1 MEIADVKI
9 HAQRLQEDLRSLGRF
24 GEDPGGGIM
33 RRALSDADLE
43 ARRWF
48 KERMAE
54 AGLRVRE
61 DEAANIIGRLDPA
74 PGDGKGPCIVTGS
87 HIDAV
92 PHGGRFDGA
101 MGICA
106 GLEALRTIHE
116 SRFPLPQALELIVF
130 TDEEGAHYAGTFGSR
145 AMFNLLM
152 EGEIYK
158 SKGSGQPSLAQDLE
172 RMGKDPRKIREAVR
186 SPSEFLASLELHI
199 EQGPV
204 LDSMRVPVGVVEGIV
219 GIHRYLIQVE
229 GTAGHAGTIPMKN
242 RDDALIK
249 AAQIVLDVNRTIRA
263 GGPDLVGTIGEFRV
277 FPGAFNIIP
286 GRVEMTLDLRSMKEK
301 ILIGVKREIDEVI
314 GSMEKARIQP
324 VAAKSSVFMDGGIQE
339 EIEKSCRERGARY
352 HRLESGAGHDAMT
365 FPIVGIPTGMIFIPC
380 REGISHCP
388 EETVRDEDAA
398 IGTQI
403 LTDTI
408 LRLSHKLNEIR

>member
-9 HAQRLQEDLRSLGRF
+9 NAQRLQEDLCSLGRF

-74 PGDGKGPCIVTGS
+74 SGDGKGPCIVTGS

-92 PHGGRFDGA
+92 PHGGKFDGA

-106 GLEALRTIHE
+106 GLEALRAIHE

-219 GIHRYLIQVE
+219 GIQRYLIQVE
-229 GTAGHAGTIPMKN
+229 GRSGHAGTIPMKN

-263 GGPDLVGTIGEFRV
+263 AGPGLVGTIGEFRV

-301 ILIGVKREIDEVI
+301 ILIEIKREIDGVI
-314 GSMEKARIQP
+314 NSVEKARIQP
-324 VAAKSSVFMDGGIQE
+324 VAAKNSVFMDGGIKE
-339 EIEKSCRERGARY
+339 EIEKSCRERGTRY

-365 FPIVGIPTGMIFIPC
+365 FPVVGIPAGMIFIPC

-388 EETVRDEDAA
+388 EEAVRDEDAA

-408 LRLSHKLNEIR
+408 LRLSRKLEKIR